1 MADGDDENRAAAM
14 STRDRL
20 ALAPEALRRRC
31 DPASLGF
38 DTTAAVAPADGAA
51 GQERALRAIDFA
63 VAVAQRGYNVFAT
76 GPDGTGKR
84 DTVEARLR
92 AHARVRP
99 APPDIVFL
107 FNFEQPARPHCAAL
121 PPGGGGRLAR
131 SMAGFVA
138 SAAAEIPRAFES
150 ESYQHRRAGAFAP
163 LEAERQRLLDEVR
176 SFAREHSLE
185 LEVTPAGA
193 MMIAVIGGQRVS
205 PEQFAQLPE
214 EKRRELEASSHQVEE
229 RMGAVMPALREIDA
243 RARERI
249 SALDREVVLFAVG
262 HLIDEIKREH
272 GGVPDL
278 AAWLDR
284 VREDVIDNY
293 GGFLPE
299 VAPTHAA
306 GPQRPPASDVFRAR
320 YEVNVFVTS
329 ESDHAP
335 VIVERNPTFARLFG
349 RIEFETAFGAAV
361 TDHRRIVSGA
371 VHRASGGYL
380 VLRAAD
386 VLRQPFVWDKLKET
400 LRSARAQLENPGEQ
414 LMVFPITTLTPDP
427 VPLDLKVVLIGP
439 ADLYELMHGADEDLR
454 ELFRVR
460 ADFDVQM
467 PWGEHEPEQYA
478 AFVSAQVARQSLR
491 HFTARAV
498 ALVVEEGARI
508 AANQGK
514 LTTQFQELSDLLTE
528 ANHWAADAG
537 AEIVDAEHIER
548 ALRERRGRS
557 DLVEQRLA
565 EMVDEGTVHIELAGE
580 AVGQLNGLAVV
591 FVGNHAF
598 GHPARITA
606 ATAPGGGE
614 LVSID
619 RESKLSGRI
628 HDKGFLTLRGYL
640 EQHYGN
646 GVPLSLSASLTFEQ
660 SYGMTEGD
668 SASSSELYAL
678 LSSLAQAPI
687 AQGIAVT
694 GSVDQHGRVQAVGG
708 VTEKIEG
715 FFAAC
720 ERAGLTGEQGV
731 VVPASNRRH
740 LMLAEPVVASVAAG
754 RFNVWAV
761 ATVDEGIEILTGLPA
776 GERLEDGG
784 YSPGSIHARVH
795 DRLRAMAAATREWSH
810 AGHAP
815 VAAPA
820 GPQDDG
826 EPATPAP

>member
-1 MADGDDENRAAAM
+1 M
-14 STRDRL
+14 SAPERL
-20 ALAPEALRRRC
+20 ALDPGELRRRC
-31 DPASLGF
+31 DPATLGF
-38 DTTAAVAPADGAA
+38 RTTAEVAAADGAA

-63 VAVAQRGYNVFAT
+63 VSVAQRGYNVFAT

-92 AHARVRP
+92 SHARSLP
-99 APPDIVFL
+99 APPDVVFL
-107 FNFEQPARPHCAAL
+107 FNFEQPARPRCAAL
-121 PPGGGGRLAR
+121 PRGGGGRLAR
-131 SMAGFVA
+131 AMSSFVA
-138 SAAAEIPRAFES
+138 RASGEIPRAFES
-150 ESYQHRRAGAFAP
+150 ESYQHRRAEAITP
-163 LEAERQRLLDEVR
+163 LEHERQRLLDEVR
-176 SFAREHSLE
+176 SFAREHRLE
-185 LEVTPAGA
+185 LEVTPAGT
-193 MMIAVIGGQRVS
+193 MMIALVDGQRVS

-214 EKRRELEASSHQVEE
+214 QTRRELEAASHQVEE
-229 RMGAVMPALREIDA
+229 RMAGVLPALREIDT

-272 GGVPDL
+272 AEVTDV

-293 GGFLPE
+293 GGFMPQAEPNRPAGLP
-299 VAPTHAA
+299 
-306 GPQRPPASDVFRAR
+306 GPRPADAFRAR

-335 VIVERNPTFARLFG
+335 VVVERNPTFARLFG

-361 TDHRRIVSGA
+361 TDHRRIVAGS

-386 VLRQPFVWDKLKET
+386 VMRQPFVWHKLKET

-414 LMVFPITTLTPDP
+414 LMVFPTATLTPDP
-427 VPLDLKVVLIGP
+427 MPLDVKVVLIGP
-439 ADLYELMHGADEDLR
+439 ADLYELIHAADEDVR

-467 PWGEHEPEQYA
+467 PWGEHEPAQYA
-478 AFVSAQVARQSLR
+478 AFVSAQVARQGLR
-491 HFTARAV
+491 HFGADAV
-498 ALVVEEGARI
+498 ALIVEEGSRI
-508 AANQGK
+508 AAHQGK
-514 LTTQFQELSDLLTE
+514 LSTQFQELGDLLTE
-528 ANHWAADAG
+528 ASHWATDAG
-537 AEIVDAEHIER
+537 AEIVAAAHVER
-548 ALRERRGRS
+548 ALRERRGRM

-565 EMVDEGTVHIELAGE
+565 EMVDEGTVHIELAGA

-591 FVGNHAF
+591 FAGGHAF

-606 ATAPGGGE
+606 TTAPGGGE

-640 EQHYGN
+640 EQRYGN

-660 SYGMTEGD
+660 SYGMMEGD
-668 SASSSELYAL
+668 SASSTELYAL

-687 AQGIAVT
+687 SQGIAVT

-731 VVPASNRRH
+731 VIPATNRRH
-740 LMLAEPVVASVAAG
+740 LMLAAPVVAAVAAG
-754 RFNVWAV
+754 RFHVWAV
-761 ATVDEGIEILTGLPA
+761 DTIDDGIEILTGVSA
-776 GERLEDGG
+776 GERLEDGT
-784 YSPGSIHARVH
+784 YTPGSLHARVH
-795 DRLRAMAAATREWSH
+795 DRLRAMAASAREWSR
-810 AGHAP
+810 AGAERESKP
-815 VAAPA
+815 PDA
-820 GPQDDG
+820 DDG
-826 EPATPAP
+826 AQAPSEG